1 MANLIMTISIDTM
14 GNASVSGSDEKLEKA
29 NSVQHAVFENV
40 LNALGNPATACQ
52 SRTPCTICG
61 ACSEDDEDEDDW
73 DNDDD
78 WDDEDEDD
86 WDDEDEDDW
95 DDEEDEDEDENE
107 GLNDELGQALATI
120 AKMLK
125 GYMK

>member
-1 MANLIMTISIDTM
+1 MANLIMTISIDTL
-14 GNASVSGSDEKLEKA
+14 GNVSVSGSDEELEKA
-29 NSVQHAVFENV
+29 NSAQHAVFETV

-61 ACSEDDEDEDDW
+61 TCPEDDEDEDEDW
-73 DNDDD
+73 IDEDEDDD

-86 WDDEDEDDW
+86 EDED
-95 DDEEDEDEDENE
+95 E

-125 GYMK
+125 DYMK

>member
-1 MANLIMTISIDTM
+1 MANLTMTISIDTL
-14 GNASVSGSDEKLEKA
+14 GNASVSGSDEELEKA
-29 NSVQHAVFENV
+29 NSAQHTVFETV

-61 ACSEDDEDEDDW
+61 ACSEDDEDEDWDDEDEDEDW
-73 DNDDD
+73 DEDEDDD
-78 WDDEDEDD
+78 WDDEDEDE
-86 WDDEDEDDW
+86 DDEDEG
-95 DDEEDEDEDENE
+95 EDELES
-107 GLNDELGQALATI
+107 ALATI